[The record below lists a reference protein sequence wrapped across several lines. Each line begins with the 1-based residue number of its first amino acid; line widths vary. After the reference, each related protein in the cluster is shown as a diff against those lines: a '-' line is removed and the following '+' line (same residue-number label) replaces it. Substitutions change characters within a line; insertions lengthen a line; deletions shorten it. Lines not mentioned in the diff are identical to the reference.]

1 MCIKV
6 ISNRN
11 NNCVH
16 VMGHVNKNCRE
27 AIARHFL
34 GCKLRYFIAG
44 VVPWSLPLATGFE
57 PRATKPVP
65 AQALGEVQAGGQLG
79 FLCITRLYFALCMR
93 QRYIEPL
100 AYSLIF
106 EQ

>member
-1 MCIKV
+1 
-6 ISNRN
+6 
-11 NNCVH
+11 
-16 VMGHVNKNCRE
+16 MGHVNKNCRE

-34 GCKLRYFIAG
+34 GCKLRYFI
-44 VVPWSLPLATGFE
+44 L
-57 PRATKPVP
+57 
-65 AQALGEVQAGGQLG
+65 ALGEDQAGGQLG

-93 QRYIEPL
+93 QLYIEPL